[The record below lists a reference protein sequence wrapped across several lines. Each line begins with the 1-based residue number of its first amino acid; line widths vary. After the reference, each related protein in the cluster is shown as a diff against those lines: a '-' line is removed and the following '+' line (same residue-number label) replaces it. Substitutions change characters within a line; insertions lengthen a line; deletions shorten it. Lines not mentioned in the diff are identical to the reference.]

1 MYPTCRT
8 DGVWRSLVARPL
20 WERKVVGSNPAT
32 PTITGDKI
40 ALWGASAVRL
50 LCKLRVCVFISA
62 GRDPLRTHQ
71 RMQQNT
77 TRQPQGDRTV
87 KSAVENLNPTRVRLT
102 VEVPFEELKPSL
114 DAAYKKINQQVSVPG
129 FRKGKIPAR
138 VIDQRFGR
146 GAVLEE
152 AVNDALPKFYTEA
165 VNEGELNPLGQPEV
179 DITELKDN
187 ELLAFTAEVDIRP
200 AIEIP
205 DYSGIEVTVDS
216 VEVSDEDIDQS
227 IEQLRDRFA
236 TTSAVERAAA
246 EGDVV
251 VIDLEAKVDGEVLE
265 DGVAQGV
272 TYTIGSG
279 ELLDGIDEA
288 VTGLEAGGST
298 TFTSELKGGSA
309 QGKEA
314 EVSVEVSEVK
324 ARELPELDD
333 DFAQLASE
341 FDTLE
346 ELRAD
351 SRKRLERTKKF
362 EQATQAQEKVLDALL
377 ELVEVP
383 IPEKLLE
390 DEVNTRKHNLEHHQ
404 LGQMGLNLESYLQM
418 QGKTAEEFDAELKEQ
433 AEKGIR
439 TQFVLDELVNKEQ
452 LSVGQEEL
460 TEHLMRRAQSSGM
473 SPDQFAQ
480 AVVEG
485 GQVPMLVGEVARGK
499 ALAVVVEAAKVV
511 DDKGETVDLDDEDET
526 GETVEAT
533 SEEGAEAA
541 AEETQAEGDK
551 QDKAES

>member
-1 MYPTCRT
+1 M
-8 DGVWRSLVARPL
+8 
-20 WERKVVGSNPAT
+20 
-32 PTITGDKI
+32 
-40 ALWGASAVRL
+40 
-50 LCKLRVCVFISA
+50 
-62 GRDPLRTHQ
+62 
-71 RMQQNT
+71 
-77 TRQPQGDRTV
+77 

-114 DAAYKKINQQVSVPG
+114 DAAYKKINQQVTVPG

-138 VIDQRFGR
+138 IIDQRFGR

-152 AVNDALPKFYTEA
+152 AVNDALPKFYTDA

-187 ELLAFTAEVDIRP
+187 ELLTFTAEVDIRP
-200 AIEIP
+200 TIEIP

-216 VEVSDEDIDQS
+216 VEVSDEDVDTS
-227 IEQLRDRFA
+227 VEQLRERFA
-236 TTSAVERAAA
+236 TTTPVERAAA
-246 EGDVV
+246 EGDIV

-265 DGVAQGV
+265 DGVATGV

-288 VTGLEAGGST
+288 VTGLEAGGEA

-314 EVSVEVSEVK
+314 EVSVKVTEVK

-351 SRKRLERTKKF
+351 SRKRLERSKKF

-377 ELVEVP
+377 ALVEVP

-390 DEVNTRKHNLEHHQ
+390 DEINTRKHNLEHHQ
-404 LGQMGLNLESYLQM
+404 LGQMGLNIDSYLQM

-511 DDKGETVDLDDEDET
+511 DDKGETVDLDDEEDET

-533 SEEGAEAA
+533 SEAAEEPAEAA
-541 AEETQAEGDK
+541 EAAEEPAKAEAAEEPAVSQEK
-551 QDKAES
+551 QDKAEG

>member
-1 MYPTCRT
+1 M
-8 DGVWRSLVARPL
+8 
-20 WERKVVGSNPAT
+20 
-32 PTITGDKI
+32 
-40 ALWGASAVRL
+40 
-50 LCKLRVCVFISA
+50 
-62 GRDPLRTHQ
+62 
-71 RMQQNT
+71 
-77 TRQPQGDRTV
+77 
-87 KSAVENLNPTRVRLT
+87 KSAVETLNPTRVRLT

-114 DAAYKKINQQVSVPG
+114 DAAYKKINQQVTVPG

-187 ELLAFTAEVDIRP
+187 ELLAFTAEVDVRP
-200 AIEIP
+200 TVEIP

-216 VEVSDEDIDQS
+216 VEVSDEDIDKAV
-227 IEQLRDRFA
+227 EQLRDRFA

-246 EGDVV
+246 EGDIVV
-251 VIDLEAKVDGEVLE
+251 VDLEAKVEGEVLE
-265 DGVAQGV
+265 DGVANGV
-272 TYTIGSG
+272 NYTIGSG
-279 ELLDGIDEA
+279 ELLEGIDEA
-288 VTGLEAGGST
+288 VTGLEAGGSA

-309 QGKEA
+309 KGKEA
-314 EVSVEVSEVK
+314 EVSVKVSEVK

-346 ELRAD
+346 ELRGD
-351 SRKRLERTKKF
+351 TRTRLERSKKF
-362 EQATQAQEKVLDALL
+362 DQATQAQEKVLDALL

-390 DEVNTRKHNLEHHQ
+390 DEIQTRKHNLEHHQ
-404 LGQMGLNLESYLQM
+404 LGQMGLTLDAYLEM
-418 QGKTAEEFDAELKEQ
+418 QEKTAEEFEAELKEQ
-433 AEKGIR
+433 AEKGIK
-439 TQFVLDELVNKEQ
+439 TQFVLDELVNKEK

-499 ALAVVVEAAKVV
+499 ALAVVVEAVKVV
-511 DDKGETVDLDDEDET
+511 DDKGETVDLDDDEDET

-533 SEEGAEAA
+533 SEESA
-541 AEETQAEGDK
+541 AEESGNEAEQAAEADK
-551 QDKAES
+551 GEADKGEADKGGDKAEG

>member
-1 MYPTCRT
+1 M
-8 DGVWRSLVARPL
+8 
-20 WERKVVGSNPAT
+20 
-32 PTITGDKI
+32 
-40 ALWGASAVRL
+40 
-50 LCKLRVCVFISA
+50 
-62 GRDPLRTHQ
+62 
-71 RMQQNT
+71 
-77 TRQPQGDRTV
+77 

-114 DAAYKKINQQVSVPG
+114 DAAYKKINQQVTVPG

-138 VIDQRFGR
+138 IIDQRFGR

-152 AVNDALPKFYTEA
+152 AVNDALPKFYTDA

-187 ELLAFTAEVDIRP
+187 ELLTFTAEVDIRP
-200 AIEIP
+200 TIEIP

-216 VEVSDEDIDQS
+216 VEVTDEDIDKS
-227 IEQLRDRFA
+227 VEQLRERFA

-265 DGVAQGV
+265 DGVANGV

-288 VTGLEAGGST
+288 VTGLEAGGEA

-314 EVSVEVSEVK
+314 EVTVKVSEVK

-346 ELRAD
+346 EMRAD
-351 SRKRLERTKKF
+351 SRKRLERSKKF

-377 ELVEVP
+377 ALVEVP

-390 DEVNTRKHNLEHHQ
+390 DEINTRKHNLEHHQ
-404 LGQMGLNLESYLQM
+404 LGQMGLNLDSYLQM

-511 DDKGETVDLDDEDET
+511 DDKGETVDLDDEEDET

-533 SEEGAEAA
+533 SETAEEPAEAEA
-541 AEETQAEGDK
+541 ETAEEPAESQEK

>member
-1 MYPTCRT
+1 M
-8 DGVWRSLVARPL
+8 
-20 WERKVVGSNPAT
+20 
-32 PTITGDKI
+32 
-40 ALWGASAVRL
+40 
-50 LCKLRVCVFISA
+50 
-62 GRDPLRTHQ
+62 
-71 RMQQNT
+71 
-77 TRQPQGDRTV
+77 
-87 KSAVENLNPTRVRLT
+87 KSAVETLNPTRVRLT

-114 DAAYKKINQQVSVPG
+114 DAAYKKINQQVTVPG

-187 ELLAFTAEVDIRP
+187 ELLAFTAEVDVRP
-200 AIEIP
+200 AVEIP

-216 VEVSDEDIDQS
+216 VEVSDEDIDKAV
-227 IEQLRDRFA
+227 EQLRDRFA

-246 EGDVV
+246 EGDIVV
-251 VIDLEAKVDGEVLE
+251 VDLEAKVEGEVLE
-265 DGVAQGV
+265 DGVATGV
-272 TYTIGSG
+272 NYTIGSG
-279 ELLDGIDEA
+279 ELLEGIDEA
-288 VTGLEAGGST
+288 VTGLEAGGSA

-309 QGKEA
+309 KGKEA
-314 EVSVEVSEVK
+314 EVSVKVSEVK

-346 ELRAD
+346 ELRGD
-351 SRKRLERTKKF
+351 TRGRLERSKKF
-362 EQATQAQEKVLDALL
+362 DQATQAQEKVLDALL

-390 DEVNTRKHNLEHHQ
+390 DEIQTRKHNLEHHQ
-404 LGQMGLNLESYLQM
+404 LGQMGLTLDAYLEM
-418 QGKTAEEFDAELKEQ
+418 QEKTAEEFEAELKEQ
-433 AEKGIR
+433 AEKGIK
-439 TQFVLDELVNKEQ
+439 TQFVLDELVNKEK

-511 DDKGETVDLDDEDET
+511 DDKGETVDLDDDEDET
-526 GETVEAT
+526 GETVEVT
-533 SEEGAEAA
+533 SEEPTAEESDSEAEKAAEA
-541 AEETQAEGDK
+541 DK
-551 QDKAES
+551 GGDKAEG